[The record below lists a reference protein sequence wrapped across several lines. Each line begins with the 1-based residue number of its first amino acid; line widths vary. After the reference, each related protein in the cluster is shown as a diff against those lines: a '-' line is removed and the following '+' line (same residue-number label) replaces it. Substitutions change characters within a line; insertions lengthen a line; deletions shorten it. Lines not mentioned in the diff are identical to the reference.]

1 MSSKKQSIYVNI
13 QKGWREDMKKRLIF
27 GCTPY
32 SKLVRYT
39 MSTVSGI
46 ETDGYCLSASYL
58 NLEEFDE
65 RPVVPFEKLNEL
77 YGANQFE
84 VLITVGYRGMNVG
97 RESIFRQCEQ
107 NGYQIA
113 SYIHPEA
120 KIETQAIGKG
130 NIIMDGTHMYPFS
143 QIGDGNILN
152 GIILGH
158 ESSMG
163 NFNFSSRCTTGG
175 LAHIGNNCFLGIN
188 ACICDNVNIG
198 DYNLIG
204 AGTVVS
210 KSTKPNMA
218 VVAPKPR
225 LFQSS
230 PDIIGSLFN

>member
-1 MSSKKQSIYVNI
+1 
-13 QKGWREDMKKRLIF
+13 MKKRLIF

-32 SKLVRYT
+32 SKFVRYI

-58 NLEEFDE
+58 NIEEFDE
-65 RPVVPFEKLNEL
+65 RPVVSFERLNEI
-77 YGANQFE
+77 YGPNQFE

-97 RESIFRQCEQ
+97 RESIFHQCER

-120 KIETQAIGKG
+120 KVETQAIGRG
-130 NIIMDGTHMYPFS
+130 NIIMDGTHLYPFC

-175 LAHIGNNCFLGIN
+175 LVHIGNNCFLGIG

-198 DYNLIG
+198 NYNLIG
-204 AGTVVS
+204 AGAVIS
-210 KSTKPNMA
+210 KSTKPNVA
-218 VVAPKPR
+218 AVAPKPR
-225 LFQSS
+225 LLQSS